1 MKMAMFAETIR
12 TFHSISIKI
21 PTVFL
26 REIDNTILK
35 EIWRHKMILRAQTTI
50 NIKEDAAPTT
60 KSNFKLYLKA
70 IVIKTK

>member
-1 MKMAMFAETIR
+1 MKMAMFAETILR
-12 TFHSISIKI
+12 FHSISIKI

-60 KSNFKLYLKA
+60 KSNFKLYHKA

>member
-1 MKMAMFAETIR
+1 MKMAMFAETTHR
-12 TFHSISIKI
+12 FHSISIKI

-26 REIDNTILK
+26 TGIDNTILK

-50 NIKEDAAPTT
+50 NIKEDAEPIT
-60 KSNFKLYLKA
+60 KSNFKLYHKA